1 MKVKKLE
8 NYLKMRGAKGYK
20 WSSLNAPGSE
30 TSLSHPVSELE
41 ESSPP
46 GHYFR
51 INVKS
56 TIYLFVLNI
65 VRMFLNF
72 VSMMV
77 DWILNTHFAVEKVDV
92 ANGREHPHY

>member
-1 MKVKKLE
+1 MKNGLE
-8 NYLKMRGAKGYK
+8 VEETASLKR
-20 WSSLNAPGSE
+20 
-30 TSLSHPVSELE
+30 HP
-41 ESSPP
+41 PR
-46 GHYFR
+46 HYFR

>member
-1 MKVKKLE
+1 MPKQSRYYAQVARGHSHAKLT
-8 NYLKMRGAKGYK
+8 KF
-20 WSSLNAPGSE
+20 
-30 TSLSHPVSELE
+30 
-41 ESSPP
+41 PP

>member
-1 MKVKKLE
+1 ML
-8 NYLKMRGAKGYK
+8 MRID
-20 WSSLNAPGSE
+20 SSE
-30 TSLSHPVSELE
+30 FRTD
-41 ESSPP
+41 PP

-77 DWILNTHFAVEKVDV
+77 NWILNTHFAVEKVDV

>member
-1 MKVKKLE
+1 MGNAHVLYVRGQRLGSHKL
-8 NYLKMRGAKGYK
+8 RVIGA
-20 WSSLNAPGSE
+20 
-30 TSLSHPVSELE
+30 
-41 ESSPP
+41 SPP

>member
-1 MKVKKLE
+1 MFNSASKPAKPAKKQAWRPPATQE
-8 NYLKMRGAKGYK
+8 PIPIY
-20 WSSLNAPGSE
+20 
-30 TSLSHPVSELE
+30 
-41 ESSPP
+41 PP

>member
-1 MKVKKLE
+1 
-8 NYLKMRGAKGYK
+8 MR
-20 WSSLNAPGSE
+20 
-30 TSLSHPVSELE
+30 E
-41 ESSPP
+41 EASRDQGCSVCDYPP

-72 VSMMV
+72 VSKMV

>member
-1 MKVKKLE
+1 MQSSQASNKKLE
-8 NYLKMRGAKGYK
+8 GLLKKKYK
-20 WSSLNAPGSE
+20 KTSDLAPPTVEEMNSKRELNKR
-30 TSLSHPVSELE
+30 
-41 ESSPP
+41 PP

-72 VSMMV
+72 VSKMV

>member
-1 MKVKKLE
+1 
-8 NYLKMRGAKGYK
+8 MRGGGGYFK
-20 WSSLNAPGSE
+20 AAHKSGE
-30 TSLSHPVSELE
+30 C
-41 ESSPP
+41 PP
-46 GHYFR
+46 GHHFR

>member
-1 MKVKKLE
+1 MS
-8 NYLKMRGAKGYK
+8 NAKWMHLAISY
-20 WSSLNAPGSE
+20 
-30 TSLSHPVSELE
+30 
-41 ESSPP
+41 PP

-72 VSMMV
+72 VSMIV